1 MVLKRLLI
9 PLKVALR
16 LNLLRGLR
24 RWDID
29 NLLLRVL
36 LLLRHVCLLL
46 LLVLGLH
53 ELTLSDIL
61 RLLEVLRKV
70 GRVMLDLLLRL
81 RLLGLLGLLG

>member
-1 MVLKRLLI
+1 M
-9 PLKVALR
+9 KVALR

-24 RWDID
+24 RRDID

-36 LLLRHVCLLL
+36 LLLRHVYLLL

-53 ELTLSDIL
+53 ELTLRNIL

-70 GRVMLDLLLRL
+70 GRVMLDLWLKLH
-81 RLLGLLGLLG
+81 LLGLLGLLG